1 MGLTRR
7 ATGPGAAAPPVRP
20 AEGSGTVVA
29 LAGNPNVGKST
40 LFNALTGLR
49 QHTGNWPGKT
59 VEVAQGQC
67 LRAGRNYTLVDL
79 PGTYSLLAHS
89 AEEEVARDFLCFGG
103 AQGAV
108 VVCDATCLERNL
120 NLVLQTLEL
129 EPRTLVCV
137 NLLDEAA
144 RKHIQVDLP
153 ALSAYLGVP
162 VVGISA
168 GREEGLDDL
177 LEALSS
183 LLSAPEPPKPRPV
196 RYPPA
201 VEFAAASLRP
211 LLASRLHGNL
221 DPRWTALRLLEGD
234 PTLPP
239 SLMKE
244 LDWDPESDQPLQ
256 EALAQARAQLA
267 HSGVEDLGGVL
278 ASSLVR
284 AAHEAAAVALPQ
296 GGAPSGGEGLDRL
309 LTARAT
315 GVPTMLLLLAAVLW
329 LTIEGANYPSQ
340 LLSAGL
346 FWVQDRLTDLFLWL
360 GAPEWLHGA
369 LVLGVYR
376 VLAWVISVML
386 PPMAIFFP
394 LFTLLEDLGYLPRV
408 AFVLDHAF
416 QKARACGKQA
426 LTMCMGFGCNAAG
439 VVGCRIIDSPR
450 ERLIAI
456 LTNSFVPC
464 NGRFPPPAEGQVDPR
479 QQGLQHLQPGR
490 RILRRRRLHDHPPG
504 PVFPHGT
511 ASFPHR
517 ICAGG
522 RKKPPARRSAG
533 RGPWCFVRSDSRLL
547 WGKFLRRA
555 AELPLQQAGQPPHQ
569 LLRLLPH
576 VAGEPA
582 DHDPGDGVH
591 VEVGEEVGVR
601 LRQAELPGL
610 PLQAGGGNGP
620 GQAVKGAVQQVVPA
634 GGAVDVIDH
643 HVVVPDV
650 AEGVQ
655 QGRLPVLRPAQGLPR
670 LVLQEPAQ
678 QVVDILK
685 VIIEGLAVDLAGL
698 HQLLDRDVVQEL
710 FLQLRLQGVRQSQ
723 LGAGG
728 HPPHLLRGFHR
739 NPLGNIIPHRA
750 EELQSW
756 KRYVMISPET
766 RKGAKPT

>member
-1 MGLTRR
+1 MGLTRA
-7 ATGPGAAAPPVRP
+7 ATGAGAADIGRAVRRERP
-20 AEGSGTVVA
+20 DDRLIA

-40 LFNALTGLR
+40 VFNALTGLR

-59 VEVAQGQC
+59 VTTAQGRC
-67 LRAGRNYTLVDL
+67 ERGGRGYVLVDL
-79 PGTYSLLAHS
+79 PGTYSLLARS
-89 AEEEVARDFLCFGG
+89 AEEEVARDFLRSGG
-103 AQGAV
+103 ADGAV
-108 VVCDATCLERNL
+108 VVCDATCLERGL
-120 NLVLQTLEL
+120 ILALQVIGLM
-129 EPRTLVCV
+129 PRTVVCV
-137 NLLDEAA
+137 NLLDEAE
-144 RKHIQVDLP
+144 RRGIRVDLE
-153 ALSAYLGVP
+153 ALSARLGVP
-162 VVGISA
+162 VVGASA
-168 GREEGLDDL
+168 GRGEGLSEL
-177 LEALSS
+177 LDAVEETV
-183 LLSAPEPPKPRPV
+183 SAPEPPRAMEV

-201 VEFAAASLRP
+201 VEFAVSSLRP
-211 LLASRLHGNL
+211 LLEGRLGGRL
-221 DPRWTALRLLEGD
+221 PARQAALRLLEGD
-234 PTLPP
+234 AALPEP
-239 SLMKE
+239 MDE
-244 LDWDPESDQPLQ
+244 PLSRAV
-256 EALAQARAQLA
+256 EQARDGLRRA
-267 HSGVEDLGGVL
+267 GVEPEGLGEL
-278 ASSLVR
+278 CAAALVS
-284 AAHEAAAVALPQ
+284 AAEEAAAGVVTAPAGALR
-296 GGAPSGGEGLDRL
+296 GRAERL
-309 LTARAT
+309 LTSRIAA
-315 GVPTMLLLLAAVLW
+315 VPLMLLLLAGVLW
-329 LTIEGANYPSQ
+329 LTIAGANVPSR
-340 LLSAGL
+340 LLSAAL
-346 FWVQDRLTDLFLWL
+346 FWAGDRLGELLAWL
-360 GAPEWLHGA
+360 NAPAWLLGA
-369 LVLGVYR
+369 LVDGVYR
-376 VLAWVISVML
+376 VLAWVVSVML

-426 LTMCMGFGCNAAG
+426 LTMSMGFGCNAAG

-464 NGRFPPPAEGQVDPR
+464 NGRFPPPAEGQIDPR

-522 RKKPPARRSAG
+522 CKKPPARRSAG

-655 QGRLPVLRPAQGLPR
+655 QGRLPVLRPAQGLRR

-678 QVVDILK
+678 QVVDVLK
-685 VIIEGLAVDLAGL
+685 VIIEGLAVDFAGL